1 MNYYLM
7 TSNCFYKTSFFQ
19 RNNSMNT
26 THSEKTHVFGSLAK
40 VARVYENSMVFF
52 KNEAGIWY
60 KQQKQLV

>member
-1 MNYYLM
+1 
-7 TSNCFYKTSFFQ
+7 
-19 RNNSMNT
+19 MNT
-26 THSEKTHVFGSLAK
+26 THSEKAHVFGSLAK